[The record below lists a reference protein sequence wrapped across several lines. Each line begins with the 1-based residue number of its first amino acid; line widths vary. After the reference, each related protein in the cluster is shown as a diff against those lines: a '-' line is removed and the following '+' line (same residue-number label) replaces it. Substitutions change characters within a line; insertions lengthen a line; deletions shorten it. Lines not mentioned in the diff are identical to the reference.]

1 MRNSPFRHS
10 RGGFR
15 IPILSTRFVRP
26 KDQGPSGGS
35 SRFKAGGITSK
46 YGMEKPRNCALGGG
60 GSQLDFKVLS
70 RLFRNVPILNLLE
83 MSPFVDVEQNVA
95 VAQYEQG
102 WGARG
107 EGAGGT
113 PKVETPN

>member
-1 MRNSPFRHS
+1 MQV
-10 RGGFR
+10 GGA
-15 IPILSTRFVRP
+15 V
-26 KDQGPSGGS
+26 
-35 SRFKAGGITSK
+35 
-46 YGMEKPRNCALGGG
+46 
-60 GSQLDFKVLS
+60 S

-107 EGAGGT
+107 EGAAT
-113 PKVETPN
+113 EPLPSRPALD

>member
-1 MRNSPFRHS
+1 M
-10 RGGFR
+10 
-15 IPILSTRFVRP
+15 
-26 KDQGPSGGS
+26 
-35 SRFKAGGITSK
+35 
-46 YGMEKPRNCALGGG
+46 
-60 GSQLDFKVLS
+60 DFKVVSKLD
-70 RLFRNVPILNLLE
+70 RNVPIVNLLE

>member
-1 MRNSPFRHS
+1 MRRTFLLART
-10 RGGFR
+10 G
-15 IPILSTRFVRP
+15 RP
-26 KDQGPSGGS
+26 RSGGWRYIGTPQKS
-35 SRFKAGGITSK
+35 APSLARVIRAKCAPRRGWRQHK
-46 YGMEKPRNCALGGG
+46 YK
-60 GSQLDFKVLS
+60 KLS

-107 EGAGGT
+107 GRAATEPLPSRPALY
-113 PKVETPN
+113 